1 MSATREL
8 TYRQGRAAD
17 LRATFALGE
26 HALADTTA
34 RMGGGAG
41 EPLSDEE
48 IERRWLHARELVE
61 FVAAQEGSSWIC
73 EDAGRPVGCARVCR
87 FGEMEELTRLAV
99 IPSHRGLGIGRAL
112 LERCWPD
119 PPTPELG
126 RVVVAA
132 GAPADLTLYLDFGVM
147 PVTGHWHMTASTSAY
162 QERRSHEIDLT
173 EPPLVAL
180 GAAHAVTEWT
190 RLEPPAIGHHRPD
203 LYEFFGRTRSCLGT
217 MSAAGDRASAL
228 CWVGQHGE
236 IGPAVA
242 ATPASLVPVI
252 LQTLDRMAMT
262 REPEELGIYCATDSW
277 WLLRR
282 LRSLG
287 FRLERPSWVMSSIPL
302 PGLDRYLPTWPPQ
315 LL

>member
-1 MSATREL
+1 MSATRAL
-8 TYRQGRAAD
+8 TYRRGRAAD
-17 LRATFALGE
+17 LRATFALSE
-26 HALADTTA
+26 QASEDTAA
-34 RMGGGAG
+34 RMGGGTG
-41 EPLSDEE
+41 EPLSEEE
-48 IERRWLHARELVE
+48 IERRWLESRDLVE
-61 FVAAQEGSSWIC
+61 FIAAQAGRTWIC
-73 EDAGRPVGCARVCR
+73 EEAGRPVGYARVGR
-87 FGEMEELTRLAV
+87 FEEMEELTRLAV
-99 IPSHRGLGIGRAL
+99 IPSHRGLGIARAL

-119 PPTPELG
+119 APSPQLG

-132 GAPADLTLYLDFGVM
+132 GSPADLTLYLDFGVM
-147 PVTGHWHMTASTSAY
+147 PVTGHWQMTASTSTY
-162 QERRSHEIDLT
+162 QERRSHELDLT

-180 GAAHAVTEWT
+180 GAAHAVAEWT
-190 RLEPPAIGHHRPD
+190 RLEPPAIGHHRLD

-236 IGPAVA
+236 IGPAVG

-262 REPEELGIYCATDSW
+262 REPDRLGIYCATDSW

-287 FRLERPSWVMSSIPL
+287 FRLERPSWVLSSIPL
-302 PGLDRYLPTWPPQ
+302 PGLDRYLPSWPA
-315 LL
+315 LLL